1 MKTDN
6 KFHRDGKGGYVGCFE
21 TTLDGKPAVVTFKAV
36 KGLGYFTSGHWAT
49 TAIVEGRDVINPEG
63 YTYGLAAVI
72 RSGATKRQATD
83 VAFLAKRGFVSHGE
97 FVRVCSREPV
107 LSDYSVALV
116 NGSDGSFEVIEQ
128 FTAENDEAANAYAEQ
143 HYPEDE
149 WFVLDEQGR
158 NINANA
164 GDYQ

>member
-6 KFHRDGKGGYVGCFE
+6 KFHRDGRGGYVGCFE
-21 TTLDGKPAVVTFKAV
+21 TTLDGKPAVVTFKTV
-36 KGLGYFTSGHWAT
+36 KGLGYYWAT
-49 TAIVEGRDVINPEG
+49 TANVEGRDVINPEG
-63 YTYGLAAVI
+63 YAYGLPAVI

-83 VAFLAKRGFVSHGE
+83 VAALVERGFASHGE
-97 FVRVCSREPV
+97 FVRVSPREPV
-107 LSDYSVALV
+107 QADYSVALV

-128 FTAENDEAANAYAEQ
+128 FTAESDEAANAYAEQ

-149 WFVLDEQGR
+149 WFVLDSQGR
-158 NINANA
+158 NINANL

>member
-21 TTLDGKPAVVTFKAV
+21 TTLDGKPAVVTFKTV

-49 TAIVEGRDVINPEG
+49 TANVEGRDVINPEG
-63 YTYGLAAVI
+63 YTYGLPAVI

-83 VAFLAKRGFVSHGE
+83 VAFLAERGFKSHGK
-97 FVRVCSREPV
+97 FARLPYRAPQH
-107 LSDYSVALV
+107 DYSVALV

-128 FTAENDEAANAYAEQ
+128 FTATDDAEANAYAKQ
-143 HYPEDE
+143 RYPEDE
-149 WFVLDEQGR
+149 WFVLDAQGQ
-158 NINANA
+158 NINGNIE
-164 GDYQ
+164 Q